1 MEDYKQELIDLEEKV
16 ETAKIDKAKI
26 EERLKKLKEDKNSL
40 LKEIEDEGFVAE
52 ELDADIVKLEK
63 DVKEEIEK
71 CKTILE

>member
-1 MEDYKQELIDLEEKV
+1 MDYKKQLIDLEEKV
-16 ETAKIDKAKI
+16 ETAKINKAKI

-63 DVKEEIEK
+63 DVKEEIGK